1 MSVAAVP
8 IAENVWRIP
17 TAPFDLLNSF
27 AFVEPDGSVTL
38 VDAGYAA
45 TTPRVVAGLA
55 ALGAAPQDV
64 RRVVLTHAHAD
75 HAGGAAGWQADHGS
89 HVAAHR
95 DDVADL
101 GAGVN
106 PAGDRRYRRTR
117 LLARFTAA
125 TYAPVRVDVV
135 LSDGEVLDV
144 AGGLRV
150 VHTPGHTAGHVSLLH
165 EPTGVLVTG
174 DVIAN
179 VAGLNR
185 LAPMV
190 CQDYPLSLV
199 SSHAL
204 AELDYRVAAF
214 THGPHIGDGAR
225 ERVRRFVR
233 ARSKATRRHERRWAD

>member
-1 MSVAAVP
+1 MPDAAHLLAP
-8 IAENVWRIP
+8 GVWRLP
-17 TAPFDLLNSF
+17 TARFDLLNSF
-27 AFVEPDGSVTL
+27 AFVEDDGSVTL
-38 VDAGYAA
+38 VDAGYEN

-55 ALGAAPQDV
+55 AIGAAPQDV

-75 HAGGAAGWQADHGS
+75 HAGGAAGWQSGGS
-89 HVAAHR
+89 HVAAHAEDV
-95 DDVADL
+95 DDLA
-101 GAGVN
+101 AGVN
-106 PAGDRRYRRTR
+106 PTGDARYRRTR
-117 LLARFTAA
+117 LLRRFTAA

-165 EPTGVLVTG
+165 EPSGVLVTG

-179 VAGLNR
+179 VGGLNR

-190 CQDYPLSLV
+190 CQDYPLSLR

-214 THGPHIGDGAR
+214 THGPHIADGAR
-225 ERVRRFVR
+225 EKVRRFVARR
-233 ARSKATRRHERRWAD
+233 ARATARHARRFA